1 MRIRPIRTK
10 SDHRQALA
18 EVERLW
24 AAPPGSLAAERLEVL
39 ATLIAAY
46 EATHEPIP
54 PPDPVDA
61 LLFRM
66 DQMGLTRKDL
76 EPFLGPRSRV
86 SEVMSRRRPL
96 TLTMIRRLHEGLGIP
111 AEVLIRPSLR
121 EAS

>member
-1 MRIRPIRTK
+1 MQIRPIRTK

-24 AAPPGSLAAERLEVL
+24 TAPPGSPAAERLEVL

-46 EATHEPIP
+46 EASHEPIP

-76 EPFLGPRSRV
+76 EPYLGPRSRV
-86 SEVMSRRRPL
+86 SEVLSRRRPL
-96 TLTMIRRLHEGLGIP
+96 TLMMIRRLHEGLGIP